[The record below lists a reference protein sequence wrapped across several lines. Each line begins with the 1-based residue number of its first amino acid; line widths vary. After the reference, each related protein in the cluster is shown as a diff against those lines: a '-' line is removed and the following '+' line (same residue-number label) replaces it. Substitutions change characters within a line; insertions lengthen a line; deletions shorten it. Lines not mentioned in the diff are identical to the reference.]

1 MTAHAPS
8 RETEQVESVVEVD
21 YAAPDVLGAVD
32 DLRHFAEFAEVLRAH
47 LTSVGDLTES
57 ASVAILTQLFSIET
71 SVSAL
76 VEHIDNSM
84 NSPRY
89 LADMRDAQSSIKEG
103 SQALSSF
110 VEERALTRTEMSGS
124 LAETGRNAHAIQSLA
139 GDVSRI
145 SLQTSMLAIN
155 AGIQAA
161 RSGSAGLGFN
171 VIAKEIRMLADESG
185 RVSAQL
191 RGQMAALSD
200 QVSKSLLVIFEKR
213 ALEEQRSCDVMQ
225 SAFSRLTGHM
235 TDLFDL
241 QRELLARVHSDSG
254 AIVGPVMELTGSIQF
269 QDIVRQQLEQ
279 VSAALLRASSHIV
292 VVADAA
298 AFGDELPPIAFADH
312 LNEIYNGYVMQQ
324 QRDTHEGRSSG
335 PAVAMVELF

>member
-1 MTAHAPS
+1 M
-8 RETEQVESVVEVD
+8 
-21 YAAPDVLGAVD
+21 LGAVD

-47 LTSVGDLTES
+47 LTSVGDLTET
-57 ASVAILTQLFSIET
+57 ASVAILDQLLLIET
-71 SVSAL
+71 SVSSL

-89 LADMRDAQSSIKEG
+89 LSDMHEAQSSISEG
-103 SQALSSF
+103 SLALSSF
-110 VEERALTRTEMSGS
+110 VDERAVTRLEMSDS
-124 LAETGRNAHAIQSLA
+124 LAETGRNALAIQSLA

-155 AGIQAA
+155 AGIEAA

-171 VIAKEIRMLADESG
+171 VIAREIRTLADESG

-191 RGQMAALSD
+191 KSQISGLSD
-200 QVSKSLLVIFEKR
+200 QVSKSLLVTFEQR
-213 ALEEQRSCDVMQ
+213 ALEEQRSCDMME

-235 TDLFDL
+235 TGLFDL
-241 QRELLARVHSDSG
+241 QRDMLARVHGDSA

-298 AFGDELPPIAFADH
+298 EYGGELPATAFSAH
-312 LNEIYNGYVMQQ
+312 LSEVYDGYVMQQ
-324 QRDTHEGRSSG
+324 QRDTHDGRPSG
-335 PAVAMVELF
+335 KSTAVMVELF

>member
-1 MTAHAPS
+1 M
-8 RETEQVESVVEVD
+8 
-21 YAAPDVLGAVD
+21 LGAVD

-47 LTSVGDLTES
+47 LTSVGDLTET
-57 ASVAILTQLFSIET
+57 ASVAILDQLLLIET
-71 SVSAL
+71 SVSSL

-89 LADMRDAQSSIKEG
+89 LSDMHEAQSSISEG
-103 SQALSSF
+103 SLALSSF
-110 VEERALTRTEMSGS
+110 VDERAVTRLEMSDS
-124 LAETGRNAHAIQSLA
+124 LAETGRNALAIQSLA

-155 AGIQAA
+155 AGIEAA

-171 VIAKEIRMLADESG
+171 VIAREIRTLADESG

-191 RGQMAALSD
+191 KSQISGLSD
-200 QVSKSLLVIFEKR
+200 QVSKSLLVTFEQR
-213 ALEEQRSCDVMQ
+213 ALEEQRSCDMME

-235 TDLFDL
+235 TGLFDL
-241 QRELLARVHSDSG
+241 QRDMLARVHGDSA

-298 AFGDELPPIAFADH
+298 EYGGELPATAVSAH
-312 LNEIYNGYVMQQ
+312 LSEVYDGYVMQQ
-324 QRDTHEGRSSG
+324 QRDTHDGRPSG
-335 PAVAMVELF
+335 KSTAVMVELF